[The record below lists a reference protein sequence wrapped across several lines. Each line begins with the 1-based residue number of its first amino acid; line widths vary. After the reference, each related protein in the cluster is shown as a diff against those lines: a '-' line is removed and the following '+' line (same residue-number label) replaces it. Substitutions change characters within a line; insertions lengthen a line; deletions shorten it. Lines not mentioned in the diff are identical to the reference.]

1 MDDVD
6 VAIIETLKSGEASR
20 KEAIKDDK
28 EELFGCQV
36 AATLRRLS
44 NKQKAMCK
52 LHIQQVLVNVE
63 FCAED
68 SQQTYVGVKCAI
80 WCNGHLGN
88 CNLAPYGAMAIKELK
103 QYSASHTAKRATEC
117 APS

>member
-52 LHIQQVLVNVE
+52 LHI
-63 FCAED
+63 
-68 SQQTYVGVKCAI
+68 
-80 WCNGHLGN
+80 
-88 CNLAPYGAMAIKELK
+88 
-103 QYSASHTAKRATEC
+103 
-117 APS
+117 